1 MTQFLSEPTSTPCEI
16 AMKSLAT
23 CLALLLALSTLAAA
37 ADPPSWKAGAVSTR
51 ITPEQP
57 MWMAGYASRT
67 APSEGVELDLFAKAL
82 VLVDG
87 EGETFALVTMDLIGV
102 PRSLRLT
109 VAERVE
115 QQYGIKPSHLTINAS
130 HTHSGPELRTSKLWG
145 VDDVALR
152 QEEAGEYTAELE
164 RKLVRMVGEALAK
177 AAPAKVDY
185 CSSTCGFAMNRRTPD
200 GQGGWKNFPNPDGP
214 VDHRVPVLKVSG
226 IDGQEL
232 AIVFGYACHCTTLG
246 HQKFSGDYAG
256 YAQQQIEANHP
267 GVVALFMNGCSGDQN
282 PYPRKTME
290 LAQTHGQTLATAV
303 EAALGTTTRPIE
315 GTIRAAYREIPLAY
329 ESLPTREQLREE
341 QTSPDKWVATHAT
354 RVLQRLDEEGT
365 LPKDYP
371 YPVQVLRIGS
381 DLTWVTLGGEVVVDY
396 SLRLGRELPGQ
407 IVWVSGYSND
417 VMGYIP
423 SQRVWDE
430 GGYEGGGAMVYGTHP
445 SRWASRVEEQ
455 IVDTVKELRE
465 SLE

>member
-1 MTQFLSEPTSTPCEI
+1 MRL
-16 AMKSLAT
+16 LAS
-23 CLALLLALSTLAAA
+23 CLALLLAFPTIAMA
-37 ADPPSWKAGAVSTR
+37 ADPPSWKAGAVATR
-51 ITPEQP
+51 ITPEQS
-57 MWMAGYASRT
+57 MWMAGYAART
-67 APSEGVELDLFAKAL
+67 APSEGVELDLYAKAL
-82 VLVDG
+82 VLVDAG
-87 EGETFALVTMDLIGV
+87 GETFALVTMDLIGV
-102 PRSLRLT
+102 PRSLRLA

-145 VDDVALR
+145 VDDIVLR
-152 QEEAGEYTAELE
+152 QEEAGQYTAELE
-164 RKLVRMVGEALAK
+164 KKLVRMVGEALAK
-177 AAPAKVDY
+177 AAPAKVAY

-200 GQGGWKNFPNPDGP
+200 GQGGWKNFPNPEGP
-214 VDHRVPVLKVSG
+214 VDQRVPVLKVSG
-226 IDGQEL
+226 LDNQEL

-256 YAQQQIEANHP
+256 YAQRQIEANHP
-267 GVVALFMNGCSGDQN
+267 GAVALFMNGCSGDQN

-303 EAALGTTTRPIE
+303 EAALGTTTKPIE

-329 ESLPTREQLREE
+329 ESLPSRAQLEEE
-341 QTSPDKWVATHAT
+341 QKSPDKWVATHAT
-354 RVLQRLDEEGT
+354 RVLQRLDEEGA

-396 SLRLGRELPGQ
+396 SLRLGRELPGP

-423 SQRVWDE
+423 SQRVWEE

-445 SRWASRVEEQ
+445 SRWASQVEEQ
-455 IVDTVKELRE
+455 IVNTVKELRQ
-465 SLE
+465 SLD